1 MLAFAQNNF
10 ALLFFAFDT
19 IKLRT
24 DQKLLSIKVA
34 ANCFWDSYLGS
45 LVMDATTSTCP
56 SSQGHSEFECS
67 MRCVNHEIQ
76 WIHKC
81 RYQSFHTE

>member
-1 MLAFAQNNF
+1 MLAFAQNNL

-34 ANCFWDSYLGS
+34 QQIAFGIPTGGLSNGWSG
-45 LVMDATTSTCP
+45 ATTSTCP
-56 SSQGHSEFECS
+56 SSQGHSEIECS
-67 MRCVNHEIQ
+67 MRYV
-76 WIHKC
+76 K
-81 RYQSFHTE
+81 S